1 MNSGYD
7 LPGGLGPVRER
18 IIDDPWLF
26 LSVALI
32 LLVVVY
38 VVSLGL
44 KEVIF
49 SIRKGKGKKKTLL
62 LLCNLLLLP
71 ALFPSFAALR
81 CGFLFLTLAEKGKIS
96 KYHSGVETS

>member
-18 IIDDPWLF
+18 IIDDPWFF

-49 SIRKGKGKKKTLL
+49 SIRKGKGKKK
-62 LLCNLLLLP
+62 
-71 ALFPSFAALR
+71 
-81 CGFLFLTLAEKGKIS
+81 
-96 KYHSGVETS
+96 HSGRRRVRGARLMKKSEK

>member
-18 IIDDPWLF
+18 IIDDPWFF

-49 SIRKGKGKKKTLL
+49 SIRKGKGKKK
-62 LLCNLLLLP
+62 
-71 ALFPSFAALR
+71 
-81 CGFLFLTLAEKGKIS
+81 K
-96 KYHSGVETS
+96 HSGRRRVRGARLMKKSEK

>member
-18 IIDDPWLF
+18 IIDDPWFF

-32 LLVVVY
+32 LSVVVY

-44 KEVIF
+44 TEVIF
-49 SIRKGKGKKKTLL
+49 RLWKCIRKGKERHSEKCTRSRASAEERRMKK
-62 LLCNLLLLP
+62 
-71 ALFPSFAALR
+71 S
-81 CGFLFLTLAEKGKIS
+81 EK
-96 KYHSGVETS
+96 

>member
-18 IIDDPWLF
+18 IIDDPWFF

-49 SIRKGKGKKKTLL
+49 SVRKGKGKRNMLRKAYLFRGSAEARGMKK
-62 LLCNLLLLP
+62 
-71 ALFPSFAALR
+71 S
-81 CGFLFLTLAEKGKIS
+81 EK
-96 KYHSGVETS
+96 

>member
-18 IIDDPWLF
+18 IIDDPWFF

-44 KEVIF
+44 KDVIF
-49 SIRKGKGKKKTLL
+49 SIRKGKGKKK
-62 LLCNLLLLP
+62 
-71 ALFPSFAALR
+71 
-81 CGFLFLTLAEKGKIS
+81 
-96 KYHSGVETS
+96 HSGRRLVRGARLMKKSEK

>member
-18 IIDDPWLF
+18 IIDDPWFF

-38 VVSLGL
+38 VVLLGL
-44 KEVIF
+44 TEVIF
-49 SIRKGKGKKKTLL
+49 SIRKGKGKRNMLRKAYRSRGSAEARGMKK
-62 LLCNLLLLP
+62 
-71 ALFPSFAALR
+71 S
-81 CGFLFLTLAEKGKIS
+81 EK
-96 KYHSGVETS
+96 

>member
-18 IIDDPWLF
+18 IIDDPWFF

-38 VVSLGL
+38 VVSLRL

-49 SIRKGKGKKKTLL
+49 SIRKGKGKRK
-62 LLCNLLLLP
+62 
-71 ALFPSFAALR
+71 ALR
-81 CGFLFLTLAEKGKIS
+81 EVPRSRGTTDEK
-96 KYHSGVETS
+96 V

>member
-18 IIDDPWLF
+18 IIDDPWFF

-32 LLVVVY
+32 LMVVIY
-38 VVSLGL
+38 VMSLGL

-49 SIRKGKGKKKTLL
+49 SIRKGEGKKKTLREAS
-62 LLCNLLLLP
+62 CSRST
-71 ALFPSFAALR
+71 AD
-81 CGFLFLTLAEKGKIS
+81 EK
-96 KYHSGVETS
+96 V

>member
-18 IIDDPWLF
+18 IIDDPWFF

-49 SIRKGKGKKKTLL
+49 QYQKGEREEKNTQGGVV
-62 LLCNLLLLP
+62 
-71 ALFPSFAALR
+71 FA
-81 CGFLFLTLAEKGKIS
+81 E
-96 KYHSGVETS
+96 HD